1 MERKQLEKIL
11 DGYFIF
17 NKWRKHKDAPTKF
30 MHDLGEFLYI
40 QILDSFSE
48 HSNNEYKKDFDF
60 NFGDTEINPET
71 VLTDSEE
78 FEKFWFCLDDFIK
91 ADSLTFYNTGEP
103 IILAKLK
110 NTGQA
115 PDRIVV
121 LSDIRNEADLI
132 EFLNDVLWDIG
143 ETTHPSKGNQQIYTV
158 VKIAE

>member
-17 NKWRKHKDAPTKF
+17 NQWSRQQEAPKES
-30 MHDLGEFLYI
+30 MNDLGEFMYI
-40 QILDSFSE
+40 QILDSYSE
-48 HSNNEYKKDFDF
+48 LYNSDYKHEYDFDF
-60 NFGDTEINPET
+60 LDIEIDPKT
-71 VLTDSEE
+71 VLTDAEE
-78 FEKFWFCLDDFIK
+78 FEKFWLIFDDFIK
-91 ADSLTFYNTGEP
+91 ADSLTFYNTSEP

-121 LSDIRNEADLI
+121 LSDIKTEADLI
-132 EFLNDVLWDIG
+132 EFLNDVLCDIG
-143 ETTHPSKGNQQIYTV
+143 ETTHPSKGNQQVYTI

>member
-1 MERKQLEKIL
+1 MERNQLEKIL

-17 NKWRKHKDAPTKF
+17 NKWRIHKEAPKKF
-30 MHDLGEFLYI
+30 MNDLGEFMYI

-48 HSNNEYKKDFDF
+48 LYNNEYKKDFDF
-60 NFGDTEINPET
+60 NFGDMEINPET

-132 EFLNDVLWDIG
+132 EFLNDVLLDIG
-143 ETTHPSKGNQQIYTV
+143 ETTHTSKGNQQIYTV

>member
-17 NKWRKHKDAPTKF
+17 NQWSRHHEAPKEF
-30 MHDLGEFLYI
+30 MNDLGEFMYI
-40 QILDSFSE
+40 QVIDSFSE
-48 HSNNEYKKDFDF
+48 LYNSDYKHEYDFEFLDI
-60 NFGDTEINPET
+60 EIDPKM
-71 VLTDSEE
+71 VLTDPEE
-78 FEKFWFCLDDFIK
+78 FEKFWFVFDDFIK

-103 IILAKLK
+103 IILANLK

-121 LSDIRNEADLI
+121 LSDIKTEADLI

>member
-17 NKWRKHKDAPTKF
+17 NQWYKYQEAPKEF
-30 MHDLGEFLYI
+30 MSDLGELMYI
-40 QILDSFSE
+40 QTLDSFSE
-48 HSNNEYKKDFDF
+48 LYNSEYKKDFDF
-60 NFGDTEINPET
+60 NFGDMEIDSET
-71 VLTDSEE
+71 VLTEIEE

-110 NTGQA
+110 NAGQA
-115 PDRIVV
+115 LDRVVV
-121 LSDIRNEADLI
+121 LSDIKTEADLL
-132 EFLNDVLWDIG
+132 EFLNDVLLDIG
-143 ETTHPSKGNQQIYTV
+143 ETTHPSKGNQQVYTV

>member
-17 NKWRKHKDAPTKF
+17 NQWSRHHDAAKES
-30 MHDLGEFLYI
+30 MNDLGEFMYI

-48 HSNNEYKKDFDF
+48 LYNTDYKYEYDFEFLDI
-60 NFGDTEINPET
+60 EIDPNT
-71 VLTDSEE
+71 VLTDPEE
-78 FEKFWFCLDDFIK
+78 FEKFWFIFDDFIK

-121 LSDIRNEADLI
+121 LSDIKTESDLI
-132 EFLNDVLWDIG
+132 EFLNDVLIDLG
-143 ETTHPSKGNQQIYTV
+143 EVTHSKGIEQEYRITSIS
-158 VKIAE
+158 K

>member
-17 NKWRKHKDAPTKF
+17 NQWSRHHEASKES
-30 MHDLGEFLYI
+30 MNDLGEFMYI

-48 HSNNEYKKDFDF
+48 LYNTDYKYEYDFEFLDI
-60 NFGDTEINPET
+60 EIDPNT
-71 VLTDSEE
+71 VLTDPEE
-78 FEKFWFCLDDFIK
+78 FEKFWFIFDDFIK

-121 LSDIRNEADLI
+121 LSDIKTEADLI

-143 ETTHPSKGNQQIYTV
+143 ETTHPIKGNQQVYTV

>member
-17 NKWRKHKDAPTKF
+17 NQWSRQQEAPKEF
-30 MHDLGEFLYI
+30 MNDLGEFMYI

-48 HSNNEYKKDFDF
+48 LYNSDYKHEYDFEVLDI
-60 NFGDTEINPET
+60 EIDPKT
-71 VLTDSEE
+71 VLTDAEE
-78 FEKFWFCLDDFIK
+78 FEKFWLIFDDFIK
-91 ADSLTFYNTGEP
+91 ADSLTFYNTSEP

-121 LSDIRNEADLI
+121 LSDIKTEADLI

-143 ETTHPSKGNQQIYTV
+143 ETTHTSKGNQQVYAV

>member
-17 NKWRKHKDAPTKF
+17 NKWRIHKEAPKKF
-30 MHDLGEFLYI
+30 MNDLGEFMYI

-48 HSNNEYKKDFDF
+48 VYNADYKSDFDF
-60 NFGDTEINPET
+60 NFGDMEIDPET
-71 VLTDSEE
+71 VLTDIDE

-121 LSDIRNEADLI
+121 LSDIKTEADLI

-143 ETTHPSKGNQQIYTV
+143 ETTHPSKGNQQVYTV

>member
-1 MERKQLEKIL
+1 MERNQLEKIL

-17 NKWRKHKDAPTKF
+17 NKWRIHNEAHKKS
-30 MHDLGEFLYI
+30 MNDLGEFMYI

-48 HSNNEYKKDFDF
+48 LYNNEYKKDFDF

>member
-17 NKWRKHKDAPTKF
+17 NQWSRHHEAPKEF
-30 MHDLGEFLYI
+30 MSDLGEYMYI

-48 HSNNEYKKDFDF
+48 LYNSDYKYEYDFEFLDI
-60 NFGDTEINPET
+60 EIDPKT
-71 VLTDSEE
+71 VLTDAEE
-78 FEKFWFCLDDFIK
+78 FGKFWFIFDDFIK

-121 LSDIRNEADLI
+121 LSDIKTEADLI
-132 EFLNDVLWDIG
+132 EFLNDVLCDIG
-143 ETTHPSKGNQQIYTV
+143 ETTHPSKGNQQVYTI

>member
-1 MERKQLEKIL
+1 MERNQLEKIL

-17 NKWRKHKDAPTKF
+17 NKWRIHKEAPKKF
-30 MHDLGEFLYI
+30 MNDLGEFMCI

-48 HSNNEYKKDFDF
+48 LYNNEYKKDFDF

-91 ADSLTFYNTGEP
+91 ADSLTPYNTGEP

>member
-17 NKWRKHKDAPTKF
+17 NQWSRQQEAPKEF
-30 MHDLGEFLYI
+30 MNDLGEYMYI

-48 HSNNEYKKDFDF
+48 LYNSDYKHEYDFEFLDI
-60 NFGDTEINPET
+60 EIDPKT
-71 VLTDSEE
+71 VLTDAEE
-78 FEKFWFCLDDFIK
+78 FEKFWFIFDDFIK

-121 LSDIRNEADLI
+121 LSGIKTEADLI
-132 EFLNDVLWDIG
+132 EFLNDVLCDIG
-143 ETTHPSKGNQQIYTV
+143 ETTHPSKGNQQVYTI

>member
-17 NKWRKHKDAPTKF
+17 NQWSRHHEAPKEF
-30 MHDLGEFLYI
+30 MSDLGEYMYI

-48 HSNNEYKKDFDF
+48 VYNTDYKSDFDF
-60 NFGDTEINPET
+60 NFGGMEIDPET
-71 VLTDSEE
+71 VLTDIDE

-121 LSDIRNEADLI
+121 LSDIKTEADLI

-143 ETTHPSKGNQQIYTV
+143 ETTHPIKGNQQVYAV

>member
-17 NKWRKHKDAPTKF
+17 NKWRIHKEAPKKF
-30 MHDLGEFLYI
+30 MNDLGEFMYI

-48 HSNNEYKKDFDF
+48 LYNNEYKKDF
-60 NFGDTEINPET
+60 NFGDMEINPET

-78 FEKFWFCLDDFIK
+78 FEKFWFIFDDFIK

-121 LSDIRNEADLI
+121 LSDIKTEADLI
-132 EFLNDVLWDIG
+132 EFLNDVLCDIG
-143 ETTHPSKGNQQIYTV
+143 ETTHPSKGNQQVYTI

>member
-17 NKWRKHKDAPTKF
+17 NQWSRHHEAPKEF
-30 MHDLGEFLYI
+30 MSDLGEYMYI
-40 QILDSFSE
+40 QILDSFSKVY
-48 HSNNEYKKDFDF
+48 NTDYKSDLDF
-60 NFGDTEINPET
+60 NFGDMEIDPET
-71 VLTDSEE
+71 VLTDIDE

-91 ADSLTFYNTGEP
+91 ADSLTFYNTSEP
-103 IILAKLK
+103 IILANLK

-121 LSDIRNEADLI
+121 LSDIKTEADLI

-143 ETTHPSKGNQQIYTV
+143 ETTHPSKGNQQLYTV

>member
-17 NKWRKHKDAPTKF
+17 NQWSRHHEAPKEF
-30 MHDLGEFLYI
+30 MSDLGEYMYI

-48 HSNNEYKKDFDF
+48 LYNSDYKHEYDFEFLDI
-60 NFGDTEINPET
+60 EIDPKT
-71 VLTDSEE
+71 ALTDAEE
-78 FEKFWFCLDDFIK
+78 FEKFWFIFDDLIK

-121 LSDIRNEADLI
+121 LSDIKTEADLI
-132 EFLNDVLWDIG
+132 EFLNDVLLDIG
-143 ETTHPSKGNQQIYTV
+143 ETTHPIKGNQQVYAV